1 MQDKSTQTLADQRC
15 SILSHEMELL
25 KGQLSAVR
33 QSLKTSKDKKRQLKR
48 KVKLQP
54 CDALFTCMCYLY
66 DHIILE
72 I

>member
-25 KGQLSAVR
+25 KGQCSSVR

-48 KVKLQP
+48 KGKLQS

-66 DHIILE
+66 GHIMLE